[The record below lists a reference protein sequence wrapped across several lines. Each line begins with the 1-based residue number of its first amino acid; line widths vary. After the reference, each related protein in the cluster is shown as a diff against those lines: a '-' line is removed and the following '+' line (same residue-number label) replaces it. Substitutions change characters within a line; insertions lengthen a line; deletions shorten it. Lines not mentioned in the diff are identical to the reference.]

1 MQPPLEKIR
10 SLLQSAGEEISKI
23 NTIIEVAAD
32 SWHIE
37 LDDAITMQIFFDE
50 ETDRIELYAELVKP
64 AQEQELSVLQTLLC
78 LQYLQENEPRPRI
91 AMDKPD
97 GNLLCLLDLTE
108 ADLETEKFV
117 AILEYF
123 CTYVVNL
130 CNFIRA
136 FPLQSFSPISPIH
149 LAHQV

>member
-64 AQEQELSVLQTLLC
+64 GQEQELSVLQTLLC

-108 ADLETEKFV
+108 ADLEAERFV
-117 AILEYF
+117 AILDYF
-123 CTYVVNL
+123 CTYVINL
-130 CNFIRA
+130 YNFIRA
-136 FPLQSFSPISPIH
+136 YPLQSFSPISPTH
-149 LAHQV
+149 LALQV

>member
-1 MQPPLEKIR
+1 MQSPLEKIR

-123 CTYVVNL
+123 CTYVVNI
-130 CNFIRA
+130 CDFIRA
-136 FPLQSFSPISPIH
+136 YPLQSFSPISPTH
-149 LAHQV
+149 LALQV

>member
-64 AQEQELSVLQTLLC
+64 GQEQELSVLQTLLC

-97 GNLLCLLDLTE
+97 GNLLCLLDLVDD
-108 ADLETEKFV
+108 DLEDEKFV
-117 AILEYF
+117 AILDYF
-123 CTYVVNL
+123 CTYVINL

-136 FPLQSFSPISPIH
+136 YPEQNFTPISPTH
-149 LAHQV
+149 LSLQV

>member
-123 CTYVVNL
+123 CTYVVNI
-130 CNFIRA
+130 CDFIRA
-136 FPLQSFSPISPIH
+136 YPLQKFSPISPTH
-149 LAHQV
+149 LALQV

>member
-123 CTYVVNL
+123 CTYVVNI
-130 CNFIRA
+130 CDFIRA
-136 FPLQSFSPISPIH
+136 YPLQSFSPISPTH
-149 LAHQV
+149 LALQV

>member
-10 SLLQSAGEEISKI
+10 TLLQSAGEEISKI

-130 CNFIRA
+130 CDFIRA
-136 FPLQSFSPISPIH
+136 YPLQSFSPISPTH
-149 LAHQV
+149 LALQV